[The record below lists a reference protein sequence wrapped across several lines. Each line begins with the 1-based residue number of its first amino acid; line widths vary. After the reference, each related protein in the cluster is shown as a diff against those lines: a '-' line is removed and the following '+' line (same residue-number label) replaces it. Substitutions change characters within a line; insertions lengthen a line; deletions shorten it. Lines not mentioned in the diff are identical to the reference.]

1 MTSRSR
7 HGPPP
12 LPGAS
17 DDASGKSSDAA
28 TSETT
33 AVAGSTR
40 APGASHCSSTS
51 ESGMSVRSMRTAASA
66 IRPGAP
72 GARALLSSPG
82 SGIPGSLL
90 TSSTSESDTR
100 STQSPGE
107 SMGSYKRP
115 GQAGHSR
122 LTAQNHCRPFSGKE
136 GGRIKMRIACSFAAG
151 ARIDL
156 HTAFA
161 CPEHES
167 LSAMLASFVPMLS
180 RRGVVSRVLAQALVQ
195 GRRRWLA
202 AKGIPIVMPALSPT
216 MTSGKIVKWS
226 KKEGDQ

>member
-115 GQAGHSR
+115 GQAGHSQHR
-122 LTAQNHCRPFSGKE
+122 TTCRPFSGKE
-136 GGRIKMRIACSFAAG
+136 GGRIKMHCLRCRRSDRFAHSIRLPGTRIPLSHVGFLRSYAVSTRRCFASPCPGSCAG
-151 ARIDL
+151 AQAMASRKRHPHRD
-156 HTAFA
+156 A
-161 CPEHES
+161 CPVAHHDIRENRE
-167 LSAMLASFVPMLS
+167 VE
-180 RRGVVSRVLAQALVQ
+180 Q
-195 GRRRWLA
+195 
-202 AKGIPIVMPALSPT
+202 
-216 MTSGKIVKWS
+216 
-226 KKEGDQ
+226 EGGGPVR